1 MTDEQ
6 VKSVLTHPEKVLVLV
21 AISYVNLKD
30 REQDVLI
37 LRYMRGHTQEEVAEE
52 LDRSV
57 NTIQTW
63 EHAAI
68 EKCRVAWR
76 RLELIKEMIRTA
88 QE

>member
-1 MTDEQ
+1 MTDKEIR
-6 VKSVLTHPEKVLVLV
+6 SVLTHPEKVLVLV

-57 NTIQTW
+57 NTIQAW
-63 EHAAI
+63 EHTAI
-68 EKCRVAWR
+68 DKCKVAWK
-76 RLELIKEMIRTA
+76 RLEFIKEMIRTA

>member
-6 VKSVLTHPEKVLVLV
+6 VKSILTYPEKVLVLV

-57 NTIQTW
+57 NTIQAW
-63 EHAAI
+63 EHSAI
-68 EKCRVAWR
+68 DKCKVAWKR
-76 RLELIKEMIRTA
+76 ITLIKEMLRA
-88 QE
+88 AHK

>member
-6 VKSVLTHPEKVLVLV
+6 VKSILTYPEKILVLV
-21 AISYVNLKD
+21 AISFVNLKD

-63 EHAAI
+63 EHIAI
-68 EKCRVAWR
+68 EKCALAWK
-76 RLELIKEMIRTA
+76 RLEFIKEMLRAA
-88 QE
+88 QK

>member
-6 VKSVLTHPEKVLVLV
+6 VKSILTYPEKILVLV

-30 REQDVLI
+30 REQNVLI

-57 NTIQTW
+57 NTVQTW
-63 EHAAI
+63 ERSAI
-68 EKCRVAWR
+68 DKCKIAWKH
-76 RLELIKEMIRTA
+76 LELIKEILRAA
-88 QE
+88 QK